1 MRYVCPLRRGSILC
15 KTYGRSD
22 TKVVTLHS
30 CSFLHSAPLFQNQSV
45 SYIPRPLQEDGFAKL
60 ADALTGKKL
69 LRDNIEQDTYLFVLS
84 FFRMVAK
91 CNISFLAA
99 TSTPFKQFLS
109 YFAQLCNPTITD
121 SSSLLLSK
129 LHLKTLAHMVL
140 LINREQKKTLLNQVK
155 NKSASLM
162 MDAAD
167 IGGKSVVVVTL
178 LPHCV
183 QSKPQ
188 FFKLVVGCSGAS
200 AYQTLAKHLIDELA
214 QNRTRILVFCT
225 DGLPAQVTGIQTCIP
240 NQVGTVQFFPY
251 HIWCCNHLT
260 NLVIHDSIEASEL
273 LSLLKSRLLLFATD
287 ARKRQNRN
295 ELRAQCPAFVETRWY
310 VLDDI
315 VSFALNK
322 FDKCLNLL
330 LLQDTEKLDLY
341 SFKILLYPLI
351 HLHLVFE
358 SDDCRLRHVFP
369 AVVYAINLYL
379 AMALKHI
386 FTGPWL
392 AALSTITDCLYN
404 RFLTGSIAE
413 VIAAAYSLTPEGT
426 IGRKTE
432 TFTRPQSFPLSD
444 PSDYHGT
451 TREKSTSV
459 TPSEFYAP
467 PLSTLY
473 VDNAIQH
480 VFVNHFP
487 NQTEQRSIPVH
498 QAQLDKDSYLEGLIE
513 RNIQLSNL
521 ITALHQLQME
531 GTSSE
536 ADNNDDSTDDRIS
549 STDINWME
557 VLSEQLIAE
566 DEEESN
572 SDEDYVEPPAHRTT
586 TSTSSSSSSSSS
598 SSLSKNS
605 AAAQASPAVDSHI
618 SRSLLRNELVY
629 DVSTNSI
636 VSQRTLLKRHQA
648 SSSSS
653 SSQSSSTTSDSSLIL
668 WDAEGTPEVLELEPH
683 PTPQRI
689 LVKPIPSESVI
700 MNRMSFLYSVIHT
713 QWYSRIIKG
722 FQDYVRTVL
731 RNAPKEFLSS
741 IYSSFAAYLDSAS
754 DIQTENLDTLF
765 FNRSA
770 DTIYT
775 AIYCYLAHGLVSASC
790 SEASCE
796 RCFSILR
803 WIVGSRRYSLS
814 LNSLACLLSLCA
826 ST

>member
-1 MRYVCPLRRGSILC
+1 MC
-15 KTYGRSD
+15 KTNGRSD
-22 TKVVTLHS
+22 TKAVTLHS
-30 CSFLHSAPLFQNQSV
+30 CSFLKAAPLFQNQSV
-45 SYIPRPLQEDGFAKL
+45 SYIPRPLEADSFIKL
-60 ADALTGKKL
+60 ADTLTGKKL
-69 LRDNIEQDTYLFVLS
+69 LKENIEQDTYLFVLS

-109 YFAQLCNPTITD
+109 HFAQLSNPSITD
-121 SSSLLLSK
+121 SSRLLLSK
-129 LHLKTLAHMVL
+129 LNLKTLAHMVL
-140 LINREQKKTLLNQVK
+140 IINREQKKTLLDQVK

-214 QNRTRILVFCT
+214 QNHTRILVFCT
-225 DGLPAQVTGIQTCIP
+225 DGLPAQVTGIQACIP
-240 NQVGTVQFFPY
+240 NQVGRVHFFPY
-251 HIWCCNHLT
+251 HVWCCNHLT
-260 NLVIHDSIEASEL
+260 NLVMHDSIEASEL
-273 LSLLKSRLLLFATD
+273 LSAVKSRLLLFATD
-287 ARKRQNRN
+287 ARKKSNRN

-315 VSFALNK
+315 VSFALNR
-322 FDKCLNLL
+322 FEKCVHLL
-330 LLQDTEKLDLY
+330 LLEDADKVDFY
-341 SFKILLYPLI
+341 SFKILLYPLVQ
-351 HLHLVFE
+351 LHLVFE

-369 AVVYAINLYL
+369 AIVYAMNLYL

-392 AALSTITDCLYN
+392 AALSTITDCLFN

-432 TFTRPQSFPLSD
+432 TFTHPESFPLSD
-444 PSDYHGT
+444 PSNYHGVS
-451 TREKSTSV
+451 REIPTSIP
-459 TPSEFYAP
+459 PSEFYAP

-480 VFVNHFP
+480 IFVNHFP
-487 NQTEQRSIPVH
+487 NQTESHSIPMQ
-498 QAQLDKDSYLEGLIE
+498 QAQLDKDSYLDCLIE

-521 ITALHQLQME
+521 ITELHKLQME

-536 ADNNDDSTDDRIS
+536 AGTSEDSTDSLIS
-549 STDINWME
+549 STDVNWLE

-566 DEEESN
+566 DEDESS
-572 SDEDYVEPPAHRTT
+572 SDDDYVESSAHPRTT
-586 TSTSSSSSSSSS
+586 TSSSSSSSSS
-598 SSLSKNS
+598 S
-605 AAAQASPAVDSHI
+605 ASSSTQTTNPATEQLTQTGDSQI
-618 SRSLLRNELVY
+618 ARSLLRNELVY
-629 DVSTNSI
+629 DVSTNSL
-636 VSQRTLLKRHQA
+636 VSQRTLVKRHQA
-648 SSSSS
+648 MSSSS
-653 SSQSSSTTSDSSLIL
+653 SSQSSSTSSDTALII

-683 PTPQRI
+683 AIPQRT
-689 LVKPIPSESVI
+689 LLKPIPSESVI
-700 MNRMSFLYSVIHT
+700 MERMSFLYSVIHT
-713 QWYSRIIKG
+713 QWYARIIKG
-722 FQDYVRTVL
+722 FQHYVRTVL
-731 RNAPKEFLSS
+731 RNAPPEFLSS
-741 IYSSFAAYLDSAS
+741 IYSSFAAYLDSDS
-754 DIQTENLDTLF
+754 DIHNENLDTLF

-770 DTIYT
+770 DTTYT
-775 AIYCYLAHGLVSASC
+775 GIYCYLAHGRVSASC